1 MRSRDVAALYAQVPL
16 GAIVEIVPDRLPKV
30 PKAPRGAVFTVEAP
44 KPEPEKIDV
53 PAAPEKASEKAVG
66 KRADTDE
73 QPHFG
78 RGA

>member
-1 MRSRDVAALYAQVPL
+1 MKSRDVAALYAQVPL

-44 KPEPEKIDV
+44 KPEPEKVDV
-53 PAAPEKASEKAVG
+53 PSAPEKASEETARKS
-66 KRADTDE
+66 ADTDE
-73 QPHFG
+73 QPHLG

>member
-1 MRSRDVAALYAQVPL
+1 MKSRDVADLYAQVPL
-16 GAIVEIVPDRLPKV
+16 GAIVEIVPDGLPKV

-44 KPEPEKIDV
+44 KPG
-53 PAAPEKASEKAVG
+53 PEKAGGPAGREEPPEKNARKSV
-66 KRADTDE
+66 DTDE